1 MKTPRKR
8 SQLIQERRRKL
19 TRFLF
24 YLNAVI
30 WLVNGGIFVYKMIV
44 DTNTITAALVGFF
57 FLINILALIVAAR
70 IIDDQEKWVY
80 TTLLVITS
88 VSTLLIF
95 LGLPDILDAISLV
108 IDILIFANLI
118 PLKSYYFKEV

>member
-80 TTLLVITS
+80 MTLLVITS